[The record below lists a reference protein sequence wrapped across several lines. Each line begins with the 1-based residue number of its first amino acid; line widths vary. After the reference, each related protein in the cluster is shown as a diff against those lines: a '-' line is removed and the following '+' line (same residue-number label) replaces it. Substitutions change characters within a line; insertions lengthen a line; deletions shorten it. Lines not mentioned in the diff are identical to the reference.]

1 MDDARGLL
9 GLPLPDHVKLDVD
22 GIEGRIWAGGPE
34 TLRTVKTVI
43 VEVEGANAADADARI
58 AAPLAA
64 AGLREDMAW
73 RTKGSQRN
81 RLFVR

>member
-1 MDDARGLL
+1 VPKCPGTRI
-9 GLPLPDHVKLDVD
+9 D
-22 GIEGRIWAGGPE
+22 GIEGRILVGGPE

-43 VEVEGANAADADARI
+43 VEAEGANAADADARI
-58 AAPLAA
+58 TAPLAA

>member
-1 MDDARGLL
+1 MDALA
-9 GLPLPDHVKLDVD
+9 PSPV
-22 GIEGRIWAGGPE
+22 
-34 TLRTVKTVI
+34 T
-43 VEVEGANAADADARI
+43 
-58 AAPLAA
+58 APLAA